1 MEKAVAVA
9 ILNWNG
15 REHLRTYLPSVVEH
29 SENAVVYV
37 IDNDSTDDS
46 LEVLKNE
53 FPSVKIIKNSN
64 NNGFAGGYNE
74 GLRSIQEDY
83 YILLN
88 SDVEVSP
95 NWISPIIK
103 LMEEDE
109 SISIAQPKI
118 LSYREKHKFEYAGAA
133 GGFIDYLG
141 YPFCRGRIFQEVEE
155 DKGQYNDITE
165 VFWATGACMFIRSA
179 LFWDLGGFDERYFAH
194 MEEIDLCW
202 RAKNLGHK
210 VYYCGESEVFHLGGG
225 TINNTNPRKTFLNF
239 RNSLVTLKKNDRSG
253 FSSLKILYRLLLDGL
268 AFLKLMT
275 DNGPSHAFAV
285 LKAHISFYGFRIKKS
300 KVERPNHY
308 GIYQGS
314 IVYDHFIKRN
324 RKFHQLKKG
333 FN

>member
-1 MEKAVAVA
+1 MERNVAVA

-15 REHLRTYLPSVVEH
+15 REHLRTYLPSVVQH
-29 SENAVVYV
+29 SQNAVIYV
-37 IDNDSTDDS
+37 IDNNSTDDS
-46 LEVLKNE
+46 IAILERE
-53 FPSVKIIKNSN
+53 FPSVKVIKNRKN
-64 NNGFAGGYNE
+64 TGFAGGYNE
-74 GLRSIQEDY
+74 GLRSIKEDY

-95 NWISPIIK
+95 NWISPIIE
-103 LMEEDE
+103 LMQKDP

-118 LSYREKHKFEYAGAA
+118 LSYREKNKFEYAGAA

-155 DKGQYNDITE
+155 DKGQYNDTTE
-165 VFWATGACMFIRSA
+165 VFWATGACMFIRSE
-179 LFWDLGGFDERYFAH
+179 LFWDLGGFDDRYFAH

-210 VYYCGESEVFHLGGG
+210 VYYCGKSEVFHLGGG

-239 RNSLVTLKKNDRSG
+239 RNSLITLKKNDRSG

-268 AFLKLMT
+268 AFLKLMV
-275 DNGPSHAFAV
+275 DNGPSHAFAI

-300 KVERPNHY
+300 KVDHPNKY

-314 IVYDHFIKRN
+314 IVYDHFLKGN
-324 RKFHQLKKG
+324 KQFHQLKKG